1 LIANL
6 KDRFL
11 TSTPFWPVVAALA
24 VGLLSGAGVW
34 LFKLLIVWINKLAH
48 QWVSAS
54 WLVIFIPV
62 VGGLAV
68 GLLMFFLVGD
78 ERYHGVAGIIESVAL
93 AGGRLRYLRMPVKT
107 LASAISIGSGAS
119 VGPEDPSVQIG
130 ANIGSFFGQRLHLS
144 DDQVRTLVAA
154 GSAGGIAAAFNAPIA
169 GVFFAL
175 EVVMGEISASAFG
188 WIVVSAVTS
197 SVFTQ
202 AVSGSKPA
210 FSVPAYEFQ
219 DPWELFLYLGLGLL
233 AGLISVVYI
242 RLLYGMQDILH
253 KWKIPRWLKPAAAGL
268 VVGVVGLYLPQ
279 VLGVG
284 YTTIEQILNGQL
296 VAVGLLLALLVAKLF
311 LTTLCI
317 GAGFMGGLFAPAL
330 FLGATLGSAYG
341 TLVLPIFYGLPGEA
355 PAYAMVGM
363 AALLAGAV
371 HAPLTAI
378 LLLFEMTNDYR
389 IILPLMFAVGVSL
402 AVSRGLQRDS
412 IYMLGLARK
421 GIRLDRGRD
430 VEVLQ
435 AITVGE
441 VMHKEVMTI
450 PGSTTLDIA
459 ADLLARTRHHGLPV
473 VDERGDLFGI
483 FTTQDLDKA
492 QTEGGSIQTV
502 AQACTR
508 ELTVTYPNETIGEA
522 LRRMSHKDLG
532 RLPVVRRENPR
543 QLVGILRRADVIRAY
558 DIALARRASA
568 RHSAKQVRLD
578 ALSPESVEVLQA
590 IVEKGSV
597 CDGRMMNEILWPQD
611 SLIATLQRGRESI
624 IPHGDTVLEAGDVLV
639 FVAEGEAREQVLQ
652 LCRALET
659 R

>member
-1 LIANL
+1 MANL
-6 KDRFL
+6 KDRIWA
-11 TSTPFWPVVAALA
+11 SVPFWSVLAAMV
-24 VGLLSGAGVW
+24 VGLLSGVGVW
-34 LFKLLIVWINKLAH
+34 IFKLLIVWIDRFAH
-48 QWVSAS
+48 QWVNGS

-62 VGGLAV
+62 VGGLVV
-68 GLLMFFLVGD
+68 GLLMFFLVAE
-78 ERYHGVAGIIESVAL
+78 ERYHGVAGIIEAVAL

-107 LASAISIGSGAS
+107 LASAISIGSGAA

-130 ANIGSFFGQRLHLS
+130 ANIGSFFGQRLRLS
-144 DDQVRTLVAA
+144 DERVRTLVAA

-175 EVVMGEISASAFG
+175 EVVLGEISASAFG
-188 WIVVSAVTS
+188 WIVISAVAS

-202 AVSGSKPA
+202 AVSGAQPA
-210 FSVPAYEFQ
+210 FSVPAYEFNS
-219 DPWELFLYLGLGLL
+219 PWELFLYLGLGLL
-233 AGLISVVYI
+233 AGLIAVAYI
-242 RLLYGMQDILH
+242 RLIYGMQDVLH
-253 KWKIPRWLKPAAAGL
+253 KWAIPRWLKPAVAGL

-284 YTTIEQILNGQL
+284 YSTIEQILNGQL

-311 LTTLCI
+311 LTPLCI
-317 GAGFMGGLFAPAL
+317 GAGFMGGVFAPAL

-341 TLVLPIFYGLPGEA
+341 TLVLPIFHGLPGEA

-371 HAPLTAI
+371 QAPLTAI

-402 AVSRGLQRDS
+402 AVSRRLQRDS
-412 IYMLGLARK
+412 VYMFGLKRK
-421 GIRLDRGRD
+421 GIHLDRGRD

-441 VMHKEVMTI
+441 VMHKEILII
-450 PGSTTLDIA
+450 PANASLEA
-459 ADLLARTRHHGLPV
+459 AAELLARTRHHGLPV
-473 VDERGDLFGI
+473 VDEHGGLFGI
-483 FTTQDLDKA
+483 FTTQDLDRA
-492 QTEGGSIQTV
+492 LSEGGSQSV

-508 ELTVTYPNETIGEA
+508 DLSVTYPDETIGEA

-568 RHSAKQVRLD
+568 RHTAKQVRLD

-590 IVEKGSV
+590 IVEKGSA
-597 CDGRMMNEILWPQD
+597 CDGRMMSEILWPQD
-611 SLIATLQRGRESI
+611 SLIATLQRGRETI

-639 FVAEGEAREQVLQ
+639 FVAENEAREQVLQ
-652 LCRALET
+652 LCKALET
-659 R
+659 G